1 MEMKKKGGHE
11 GKNGVDV
18 EMEIE
23 GPNDINFAIA
33 HGCNH
38 NICSPNR
45 STVNHRWSAFNSL
58 QFTLARMLHRGKRR
72 LLYCRAC
79 DQQQVKP
86 SNYGISP
93 PDIPMHLVWNLLL
106 HWRRDAHN
114 VLSGRRFLYQK
125 TIWSCLET
133 LAWKTSKPR
142 FCVSSVVWPSRHLR
156 TEVASI
162 HAPGVSALKMEVWC
176 M

>member
-1 MEMKKKGGHE
+1 MNECAIRSVSQISGKVFKKRTSRKANATMEMKKKGGHE

-58 QFTLARMLHRGKRR
+58 QFTLARMSKL
-72 LLYCRAC
+72 
-79 DQQQVKP
+79 
-86 SNYGISP
+86 NP
-93 PDIPMHLVWNLLL
+93 PIMV
-106 HWRRDAHN
+106 
-114 VLSGRRFLYQK
+114 Y
-125 TIWSCLET
+125 
-133 LAWKTSKPR
+133 
-142 FCVSSVVWPSRHLR
+142 LR
-156 TEVASI
+156 QIFRCT
-162 HAPGVSALKMEVWC
+162 
-176 M
+176 

>member
-58 QFTLARMLHRGKRR
+58 QFTLARMSKL
-72 LLYCRAC
+72 
-79 DQQQVKP
+79 
-86 SNYGISP
+86 NP
-93 PDIPMHLVWNLLL
+93 PIMV
-106 HWRRDAHN
+106 
-114 VLSGRRFLYQK
+114 Y
-125 TIWSCLET
+125 
-133 LAWKTSKPR
+133 
-142 FCVSSVVWPSRHLR
+142 LR
-156 TEVASI
+156 QIFRCT
-162 HAPGVSALKMEVWC
+162 
-176 M
+176 